1 MTTQIK
7 PELKI
12 EYVRGTTRRAPQVR
26 VGFVTTLRT
35 RLKILLWLL
44 LGRAIWVS
52 LSEEEIELI
61 LIYKHI
67 VRWRVVTKLR
77 THNKR
82 GMR

>member
-1 MTTQIK
+1 MITQIK

-44 LGRAIWVS
+44 IGRAIWVS

-61 LIYKHI
+61 SKYI

-77 THNKR
+77 TTKKR
-82 GMR
+82 GRR

>member
-61 LIYKHI
+61 SKHI

-77 THNKR
+77 TRKKC